1 MKNKLINTSDIINE
15 INKFDYKENVQLERL
30 CNKNYEKLLKDLYP
44 ILNKI
49 HNINWSK
56 RSWRVLIGPWLQRYI
71 CILVNRYFILK
82 KIEKKNKRLLQNLI
96 LEKNTF
102 PILKN
107 LNHFTNL
114 SMTDDYNNKLF
125 SLLSKKKLYKKINIK
140 IKDKRTNKNNKHE
153 FKNKV
158 FGFLFKHL
166 NILFSGSKCI
176 FLYKPYF
183 GNLKVILHLILKL
196 KKFPI
201 LYPSFLEDSFS
212 DEKIS
217 LEKRNELRKLKSNN
231 QIEKI
236 LKEFIYIFIP
246 KFYMEDFSYNL
257 LSAKKIY
264 PNKVRAV
271 LTSVGVWKDT
281 LFKIWLSE
289 KLNNKNVKLLCRQHG
304 GNYGQN
310 ELIFE
315 EKHEIRISDFFFS
328 WGWINKNKKIISSFG
343 IIEPKLKKSKKKLD
357 KILLL
362 TQTPHKFLYFD
373 NGTMDSHKS
382 KNYINFLNIFLEK
395 IKHQFKYKINLRF
408 KNLNSN
414 SPKKEIDA
422 HLKNLLTK
430 KHKNLKISDVKNF
443 YKDIENK
450 KLVIFT
456 YNSTAFL
463 NSLKANIPS
472 IILFSNNYVY
482 LKRSSKKIYFEMKK
496 NHIFFDDPVKASNF
510 INLNL
515 NNIESWWS
523 KKNVQDAISNFLE
536 LYNKKYNGLNDNFF
550 DHIKKII

>member
-1 MKNKLINTSDIINE
+1 MKNKLVNLRDIIDTSN
-15 INKFDYKENVQLERL
+15 NFDYKENVQLEKL
-30 CNKNYEKLLKDLYP
+30 CNKNYENILKELYP

-49 HNINWSK
+49 HKINWKK
-56 RSWRVLIGPWLQRYI
+56 RSWRVLIGPWLQRYTY
-71 CILVNRYFILK
+71 ILINRYFILK
-82 KIEKKNKRLLQNLI
+82 KIEKKNKGLLKNLI
-96 LEKNTF
+96 LEKSTF

-114 SMTDDYNNKLF
+114 SMTDDYNHKLF
-125 SLLSKKKLYKKINIK
+125 SLLSKKKLYKKIDINIENNH
-140 IKDKRTNKNNKHE
+140 IDKNKKYE
-153 FKNKV
+153 FKNKF
-158 FGFLFKHL
+158 FGFLFKTL
-166 NILFSGSKCI
+166 NILFCGTNGI

-183 GNLKVILHLILKL
+183 GNSKVILHLILRL
-196 KKFPI
+196 KQFPI
-201 LYPSFLEDSFS
+201 LYPSFLEHSFS

-217 LEKRNELRKLKSNN
+217 WEKRNNFKKLKSKN

-246 KFYMEDFSYNL
+246 KFYVEDFNYNL

-289 KLNNKNVKLLCRQHG
+289 KLNNKVKLLCRQHG

-315 EKHEIRISDFFFS
+315 EKHEIKISDFFFS

-343 IIEPKLKKSKKKLD
+343 IIEPKLKKSKKEIN

-373 NGTMDSHKS
+373 NGTMDNHKS
-382 KNYINFLNIFLEK
+382 KNYIDFLNIFLK
-395 IKHQFKYKINLRF
+395 NIKHQFKHKIDLRF
-408 KNLNSN
+408 KNLDSN
-414 SPKKEIDA
+414 SPKKEIDI
-422 HLKNLLTK
+422 HLKHLLTK
-430 KHKNLKISDVKNF
+430 KYKNLNISDEKNF

-463 NSLKANIPS
+463 NSLKANVPS
-472 IILFSNNYVY
+472 IILFNKNYVY
-482 LKRSSKKIYFEMKK
+482 LKKSSKKIYFEMKK

-510 INLNL
+510 INLNSDK
-515 NNIESWWS
+515 IESWWL
-523 KKNVQDAISNFLE
+523 KKNVQNAISNYLD
-536 LYNKKYNGLNDNFF
+536 LYNKKYKGLDDNFF